1 MNQYTFREAVAHRR
15 TCYALSAESPITEE
29 ELLDLLDTALRDA
42 PSAFNVQSSRLVLLL
57 GVAHRRLWDIVKEEL
72 LRLVPPEAAT
82 RTREK
87 IDTAFAAGYG
97 TVLFYED
104 RTLTERQK
112 VTYPIYAYQ
121 IDNYSLQGSAML
133 QFIVWTLLADAG
145 LGASLQHYNP
155 LIDRRVAEEWDI
167 DPAWKLIAQMPFGT
181 PLTAPAPKEQHL
193 APESRRR
200 VF

>member
-112 VTYPIYAYQ
+112 VTYPIYADQ

-181 PLTAPAPKEQHL
+181 PLIAPAPKEQHL